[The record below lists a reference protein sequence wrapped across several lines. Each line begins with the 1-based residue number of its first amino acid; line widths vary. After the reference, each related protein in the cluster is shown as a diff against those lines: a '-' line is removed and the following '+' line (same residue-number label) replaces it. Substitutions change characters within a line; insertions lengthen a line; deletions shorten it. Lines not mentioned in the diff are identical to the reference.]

1 MIATDKQIAVV
12 GLGLTGLSYAR
23 YLKQQGLKFVLMD
36 TREEPPM
43 LLQFK
48 QEFAGDNCLQALYL
62 GGLDLASLLAADKIL
77 LSPGFPLDNE
87 MLHQAKAAGVK
98 IQGDIALFA
107 EVVAAPV
114 VAVTGSNAKSTV
126 VSLLGAMAEA
136 DGKQVAV
143 AGNIGQP
150 VLDLLQQPKKQLY
163 ILELSSFQL
172 EVTDNLCADVACVL
186 NVSEDHLDRYR
197 DMAHYHAVKHKVY
210 YGAKHVVSNRLAPLT
225 QAPIAEGVSES
236 SFGLNRPDFKQFGLL
251 SESEEEFIA
260 YQFQPLMSVREL
272 ALKGRHNIEN
282 ALAALAIGHAAGLSI
297 DAMLDCLRDFK
308 GLPHRCETVACLA
321 GVEFIND
328 SKATNVGATLAA
340 IKGYGN
346 GRRNIVLIAGGVA
359 KGADFSSLAS
369 VVESIKAVVL
379 IGADRKQ
386 LLPAFNGCDI
396 AMAGTMAEAVA
407 SAAAYAVKD
416 DIVLLSPACAS
427 LDMYK
432 NFEQRGLA
440 FATAVNV
447 LPQQEV
453 AHD

>member
-1 MIATDKQIAVV
+1 MITTDKQIAVV

-48 QEFAGDNCLQALYL
+48 QEFAGDECLQALHL
-62 GGLDLASLLAADKIL
+62 GGLDLASLMAADKIL
-77 LSPGFPLDNE
+77 LSPGFPLDNT
-87 MLHQAKAAGVK
+87 MLLQASDAGVK

-107 EVVAAPV
+107 EVVDSLV

-126 VSLLGAMAEA
+126 VSLLGAMAES
-136 DGKQVAV
+136 DGKSVAV

-197 DMAHYHAVKHKVY
+197 DMAHYHAVKHKIY
-210 YGAKHVVSNRLAPLT
+210 YGAKHVVNNRLAPLT
-225 QAPIAEGVSES
+225 QAPIAEGVNAS
-236 SFGLNRPDFKQFGLL
+236 SFGLNRPDFKQFGLV
-251 SESEEEFIA
+251 SENEEEFIA
-260 YQFQPLMSVREL
+260 YQFKPLMSVREL

-282 ALAALAIGHAAGLSI
+282 ALAALTIGYAAGLSI
-297 DAMLDCLRDFK
+297 DAMLACLRNFK
-308 GLPHRCETVACLA
+308 GLPHRCESVACLA

-328 SKATNVGATLAA
+328 SKATNVGAALAA

-346 GRRNIVLIAGGVA
+346 NSKNIILIAGGVA
-359 KGADFSSLAS
+359 KGADFSPLAEI
-369 VVESIKAVVL
+369 VKSIKGVVL
-379 IGADRKQ
+379 IGADREQ
-386 LLPAFNGCDI
+386 LLPAFKGCAI
-396 AMAGTMAEAVA
+396 VMAESMNEAVA
-407 SAAAYAVKD
+407 SAAGTAEAD

-427 LDMYK
+427 LDMYN

-440 FATAVNV
+440 FVEAVNA
-447 LPQQEV
+447 LPQQEGV
-453 AHD
+453 ND